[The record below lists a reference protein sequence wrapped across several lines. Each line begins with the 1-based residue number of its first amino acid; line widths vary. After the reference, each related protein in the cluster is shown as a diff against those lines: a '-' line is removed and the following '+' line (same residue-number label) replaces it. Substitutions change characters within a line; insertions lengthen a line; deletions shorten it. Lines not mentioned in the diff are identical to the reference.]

1 MDFKVCYH
9 LFLLKETEEK
19 ENVRMDR
26 FLYNT
31 GSELKLCFAL
41 ISQRKPRE
49 VMKNGLDVEGPIR
62 VDSTTV
68 MISQFSVMP

>member
-1 MDFKVCYH
+1 
-9 LFLLKETEEK
+9 
-19 ENVRMDR
+19 MDR

-41 ISQRKPRE
+41 ISQRKPKE

-68 MISQFSVMP
+68 MISQFSVMPWTSLLRD